1 MCPFSFAFKNFISI
15 EMACDLLMEKCE
27 SNEVRYL
34 RKFAITLFIN
44 NKMIFCLIK
53 QLDNCSREILV
64 KVPKRPE
71 VFPKCFRLLLTNQ
84 NFVRIT
90 PKLDASV

>member
-1 MCPFSFAFKNFISI
+1 MCLFSFALKNLISI
-15 EMACDLLMEKCE
+15 EMACDLMIGKCE

-53 QLDNCSREILV
+53 QFDNCSREILV
-64 KVPKRPE
+64 QVPKASRSVSE
-71 VFPKCFRLLLTNQ
+71 VFPVAINESELCTYY
-84 NFVRIT
+84 T
-90 PKLDASV
+90 EA